1 MPDRSGSPVFA
12 RVAIR
17 HAATLRVAIRA
28 LRVGMSAE
36 HCVALIGQIANCVAA
51 LPCSRSAT
59 HMRAPNPSLHRLSSP
74 ERYVARSELAAIM
87 GVSVATIDRM
97 VAAGMPSVTWGRRTR
112 RFRPS
117 TALAWA
123 LAQERAA

>member
-1 MPDRSGSPVFA
+1 M
-12 RVAIR
+12 
-17 HAATLRVAIRA
+17 
-28 LRVGMSAE
+28 
-36 HCVALIGQIANCVAA
+36 IGQFANCLAA
-51 LPCSRSAT
+51 LACSRSVT
-59 HMRAPNPSLHRLSSP
+59 HVRAPNPSSRYLSSS

-117 TALAWA
+117 VALAWA

>member
-1 MPDRSGSPVFA
+1 MPDRSWSPLFA

-17 HAATLRVAIRA
+17 HTATLRVSIGP

-36 HCVALIGQIANCVAA
+36 YCVALIGQIANCVAA
-51 LPCSRSAT
+51 LPCSWSIT
-59 HMRAPNPSLHRLSSP
+59 NVRAQNPLPSCPASS
-74 ERYVARSELAAIM
+74 ERYVARTELAAIM

-117 TALAWA
+117 AALAWA

>member
-1 MPDRSGSPVFA
+1 MPDRSGPSMFA

-17 HAATLRVAIRA
+17 HTATLRIPLGLVRA
-28 LRVGMSAE
+28 WMSAE
-36 HCVALIGQIANCVAA
+36 HCAVLTGQIANCLAA
-51 LPCSRSAT
+51 LPCSWSIT
-59 HMRAPNPSLHRLSSP
+59 NVRAQNPPSSCLPSP

-117 TALAWA
+117 AALAWA
-123 LAQERAA
+123 LTQERAA